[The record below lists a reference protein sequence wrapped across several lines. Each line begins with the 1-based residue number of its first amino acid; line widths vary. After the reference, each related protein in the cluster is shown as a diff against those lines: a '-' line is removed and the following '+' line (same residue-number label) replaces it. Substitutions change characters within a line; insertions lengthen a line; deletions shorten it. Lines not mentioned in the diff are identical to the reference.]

1 MPLEWPLTSFAS
13 TAHNVASF
21 SFLLGALW
29 ALGIVLV
36 GRMLIGTHLL
46 WNLNGD
52 AQALGKQGLWE
63 SVREPQFGMYLSC
76 CAVFHLL
83 EFVVTSMWNPG
94 KLTVG
99 CKVSPPASSSFDP
112 AGTDVGYRSFLD
124 Q

>member
-29 ALGIVLV
+29 SLGLVLSA
-36 GRMLIGTHLL
+36 RMLTGPHLL
-46 WNLNGD
+46 WSLDGN
-52 AQALGKQGLWE
+52 AQVLGRQGMWE
-63 SVREPQFGMYLSC
+63 AMREPQFGMYLSC

-99 CKVSPPASSSFDP
+99 CTSPLPSLSFSWI
-112 AGTDVGYRSFLD
+112 RLMERWW
-124 Q
+124 